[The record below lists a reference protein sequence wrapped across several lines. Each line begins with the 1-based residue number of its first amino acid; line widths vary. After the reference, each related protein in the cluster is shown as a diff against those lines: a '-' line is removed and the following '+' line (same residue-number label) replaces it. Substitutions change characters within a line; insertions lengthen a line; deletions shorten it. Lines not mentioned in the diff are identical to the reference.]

1 MKLKIS
7 ILPVLLLVLA
17 MGMLSAQEK
26 KSRADVL
33 YFEYSYAD
41 AIKEYQ
47 KEQQKKPLTN
57 QQLLNLAH
65 SYLKTGNYSK
75 ASESYLEVYK
85 KDSTMSVHH
94 FNDMLQAIAQ
104 TSGLDRVKAF
114 LATKKGYLSPE
125 LIENAEFNFELL
137 NRTENAQ
144 PAYTFFD
151 LAANSPQ
158 SDFAPAFYK
167 DRILFTSGRPQKS
180 KQMYGPSGEAYLDIF
195 IGRAGSNGDIL
206 NAQPYTG
213 IPETEFH
220 EATPS
225 YSESLDKLF
234 YIRSNTEGGR
244 LTFDAN
250 GKNSLTL
257 GVVNNEENFVY
268 LLRDPGTSFYYP
280 FYDEKNERL
289 YFAAN
294 FDDGYG
300 GTDLYYVH
308 TNNGLIMS
316 APVNLG
322 PRINTPGNEIS
333 PFIFENSLY
342 YSSDIFYGLGG
353 MDIYKSEI
361 EQDGTYS
368 IPVNLGKGINS
379 EDDDFSLIIRNNDS
393 GGLLG
398 YYASNRPGGKGGDDI
413 YGFEVAEKPG
423 LKTLVF
429 RGKALDA
436 NSGQGIAKVAVALN
450 TMDGSLIK
458 EVYTDEDGSYRI
470 EIPLRDSLRLKA
482 TKSRY
487 SRYSE
492 VYGPVQL
499 DSLKGGTKDID
510 LTLLDDLVRET
521 EDQTV
526 IKMDKFYFNKNKAD
540 ITPEIATELDKVVR
554 AVALFPD
561 LQLRIESHTDS
572 RGGSATNF
580 RLSQNRADAIRD
592 YLLGQGVPSSNI
604 LYSIGFGEDKII
616 NNCTNGVYCLDILH
630 KQNERQLIVVL
641 NYDLLYE

>member
-1 MKLKIS
+1 
-7 ILPVLLLVLA
+7 
-17 MGMLSAQEK
+17 
-26 KSRADVL
+26 
-33 YFEYSYAD
+33 
-41 AIKEYQ
+41 
-47 KEQQKKPLTN
+47 
-57 QQLLNLAH
+57 
-65 SYLKTGNYSK
+65 
-75 ASESYLEVYK
+75 
-85 KDSTMSVHH
+85 MSVHH
-94 FNDMLQAIAQ
+94 FNDMLQAISR
-104 TSGLDRVKAF
+104 TSGIDRVKAF
-114 LATKKGYLSPE
+114 LATKQGYLSPQ
-125 LIENAEFNFELL
+125 LLENAEFNFELL
-137 NRTENAQ
+137 NVADKSQVT
-144 PAYTFFD
+144 YTFFD

-167 DRILFTSGRPQKS
+167 DRMLFTSGRPQKS

-195 IGRAGSNGDIL
+195 VGRANANGDIL

-213 IPETEFH
+213 IPESKFH

-234 YIRSNTEGGR
+234 YIRSNAEGAN
-244 LTFDAN
+244 LTFDN
-250 GKNSLTL
+250 EGKNSLTL
-257 GVVNNEENFVY
+257 GVVSNEENFVY

-289 YFAAN
+289 YFAAK
-294 FDDGYG
+294 FDEGYG

-342 YSSDIFYGLGG
+342 YASDIFYGLGG
-353 MDIYKSEI
+353 MDLYKSEI
-361 EQDGTYS
+361 QQDGSYS
-368 IPVNLGKGINS
+368 IPVNLGEGINS
-379 EDDDFSLIIRNNDS
+379 SADDFSLIIRDNET
-393 GGLLG
+393 GGLIG

-429 RGKALDA
+429 RGKALQED
-436 NSGQGIAKVAVALN
+436 SGQGIDKVAVSVKA
-450 TMDGSLIK
+450 MDGTLIK
-458 EVYTDEDGSYRI
+458 EVYTAEDGSYRI
-470 EIPLRDSLRLKA
+470 EIPLRDSLSLEASKN
-482 TKSRY
+482 RY
-487 SRYSE
+487 SAYRE
-492 VYGPVQL
+492 VLGPAEL
-499 DSLKGGTKDID
+499 DSLKGDTKDLE

-526 IKMDKFYFNKNKAD
+526 IKMDRFYFTKNSATV
-540 ITPEIATELDKVVR
+540 TPEIAAELDKVVR
-554 AVALFPD
+554 AVQLFPA

-580 RLSQNRADAIRD
+580 KLSQNRADAIKN
-592 YLLGQGVPSSNI
+592 YLLGQGVSSSNI

-630 KQNERQLIVVL
+630 KQNERQLIVIL

>member
-1 MKLKIS
+1 M
-7 ILPVLLLVLA
+7 
-17 MGMLSAQEK
+17 
-26 KSRADVL
+26 
-33 YFEYSYAD
+33 
-41 AIKEYQ
+41 
-47 KEQQKKPLTN
+47 
-57 QQLLNLAH
+57 
-65 SYLKTGNYSK
+65 
-75 ASESYLEVYK
+75 
-85 KDSTMSVHH
+85 
-94 FNDMLQAIAQ
+94 
-104 TSGLDRVKAF
+104 
-114 LATKKGYLSPE
+114 
-125 LIENAEFNFELL
+125 
-137 NRTENAQ
+137 
-144 PAYTFFD
+144 
-151 LAANSPQ
+151 
-158 SDFAPAFYK
+158 
-167 DRILFTSGRPQKS
+167 
-180 KQMYGPSGEAYLDIF
+180 
-195 IGRAGSNGDIL
+195 
-206 NAQPYTG
+206 
-213 IPETEFH
+213 
-220 EATPS
+220 
-225 YSESLDKLF
+225 
-234 YIRSNTEGGR
+234 
-244 LTFDAN
+244 
-250 GKNSLTL
+250 
-257 GVVNNEENFVY
+257 Y